1 MWTTRC
7 SHDVTLNKFCWEE
20 KQKKL
25 KKERNQVAARRTLG
39 ALYLRYLKKKSEFNR
54 RIKLGK

>member
-39 ALYLRYLKKKSEFNR
+39 ALYLRYLKKKANSTGG
-54 RIKLGK
+54 LS